1 MLSVMRE
8 KATSWVIKI
17 ILGAIVVVFAL
28 WGVGNYGAQQ
38 LSKVAEVNGEIITME
53 EYRNAYNNLLD
64 RYRQMYG
71 DRLDSKTLDML
82 QLDRQAL
89 DGLIEQQLI
98 IQQARQMEFQVSDE
112 ELADAIAR
120 IEAFQRNGR
129 FDPGLYRRVLSSNRL
144 APEAF
149 ETLQRRSMLT
159 QKLRAF
165 IQGAVKVSDH
175 EARQY
180 FNWKNTEVRI
190 DYVRFDPAGFPYTPS
205 EEEVTAYFEANRD
218 TYKTKPKAKAAYLYF
233 APEDYEEEVTV
244 PEGEIAAYYESH
256 LAEFKTPAT
265 VTARHILIK
274 TEPDDPP
281 EAVEKKKERAA
292 EIMEKAK
299 AGEDFA
305 ELAKAHSQGPSA
317 AKGGDL
323 GTFKKGDMVK
333 PFSDKAFSMEP
344 GEISQPVLT
353 RFGWHIIKV
362 EEKTPESVQTL
373 EEATESIR
381 DQLTTEEADILAY
394 DAAESV
400 YDATFDGDDL
410 ALVAEARN
418 LPLHRTDWFTRQGPD
433 KEIEKK
439 SEFAATVFD
448 LEIMAISDIKDFG
461 DGYYLVQTTD
471 KAPEARAPFEEVAD
485 RVRADLVAEKQAEM
499 ASEAAQD
506 FLVQVT
512 GEGKDLAEAAKILEE
527 VTVETTDFFK
537 RDGAIPGLGGEREI
551 AQAAFDL
558 SSDTPFPEAPVK
570 GRQGVYVIR
579 FTERKIPDEAAFEK
593 EKKSIKQQLLRQ
605 KQFRAFNTW
614 LSEVRAR
621 SEIEQFIDMESPR
634 RG

>member
-1 MLSVMRE
+1 
-8 KATSWVIKI
+8 
-17 ILGAIVVVFAL
+17 
-28 WGVGNYGAQQ
+28 
-38 LSKVAEVNGEIITME
+38 
-53 EYRNAYNNLLD
+53 
-64 RYRQMYG
+64 
-71 DRLDSKTLDML
+71 
-82 QLDRQAL
+82 
-89 DGLIEQQLI
+89 
-98 IQQARQMEFQVSDE
+98 
-112 ELADAIAR
+112 
-120 IEAFQRNGR
+120 
-129 FDPGLYRRVLSSNRL
+129 
-144 APEAF
+144 
-149 ETLQRRSMLT
+149 
-159 QKLRAF
+159 
-165 IQGAVKVSDH
+165 
-175 EARQY
+175 
-180 FNWKNTEVRI
+180 
-190 DYVRFDPAGFPYTPS
+190 
-205 EEEVTAYFEANRD
+205 
-218 TYKTKPKAKAAYLYF
+218 
-233 APEDYEEEVTV
+233 
-244 PEGEIAAYYESH
+244 
-256 LAEFKTPAT
+256 
-265 VTARHILIK
+265 
-274 TEPDDPP
+274 
-281 EAVEKKKERAA
+281 
-292 EIMEKAK
+292 
-299 AGEDFA
+299 
-305 ELAKAHSQGPSA
+305 
-317 AKGGDL
+317 
-323 GTFKKGDMVK
+323 
-333 PFSDKAFSMEP
+333 MEP

-362 EEKTPESVQTL
+362 EEKTPESVRTL

-381 DQLTTEEADILAY
+381 DQLKAEEADILAY
-394 DAAESV
+394 DAAESI

-410 ALVAEARN
+410 TLVAEARN

-471 KAPEARAPFEEVAD
+471 KAPEARAPFEEVAG
-485 RVRADLVAEKQAEM
+485 RVRADLVAERQAEM
-499 ASEAAQD
+499 ASEAARD

-512 GEGKDLAEAAKILEE
+512 EEGKDLAEAAERLEE